1 MKYLL
6 KSVKFPTAVLET
18 VEVVEYLDNPMAP
31 TPNLH
36 LERTF
41 NFSSGP
47 AVLPEEVLE
56 QVRDDLLNYKGTG
69 MSVMEMSHRCKAFD
83 EILAHALTGIRDTLS
98 IPNDYEVL
106 FLQGGASL
114 QFAMVPLNLA
124 FPGKPV
130 EVIHTGN
137 WTKMAIDEVKKI
149 GIEHSIPLSTES
161 TNFATLPNLSR
172 YKPQPNASYVHLC
185 SNNTIEGTQF
195 KSFPLTGDTPLVCD
209 MSSDILARPIDV
221 SKFGLIFAGAQ
232 KNIGPAGVTLV
243 IIRKDLAERAAKN
256 QPTLMQYRSHIQA
269 GSRYNTPPTFG
280 IYICGLVMDWLKAR
294 GGVTAM
300 EKANTEKASLIYD
313 VLDRSGGFYHCPV
326 PQEFRSPMNL
336 VWRIQPGTADQEAI
350 ETAFVREAAAQ
361 GLHELK
367 GHRSVGG
374 LRASLYNAQP
384 RAGVEA
390 LAAFMKEFARKR
402 G

>member
-1 MKYLL
+1 M
-6 KSVKFPTAVLET
+6 S
-18 VEVVEYLDNPMAP
+18 NPSIQPHQRA
-31 TPNLH
+31 
-36 LERTF
+36 F

-47 AVLPEEVLE
+47 AVLPVEVLE

-83 EILAHALTGIRDTLS
+83 EILAHALAGVREALS
-98 IPNDYEVL
+98 IPSDYEVL

-114 QFAMVPLNLA
+114 QFAMVPVNLA
-124 FPGKPV
+124 IPGKPV

-137 WTKMAIDEVKKI
+137 WTKMAIDEMKKL
-149 GIEHSIPLSTES
+149 GIEHSVPCSTES
-161 TNFATLPNLSR
+161 TNFATLPDLGT
-172 YKPQPNASYVHLC
+172 YMPKPDASYVHLC

-195 KSFPLTGDTPLVCD
+195 KTFPATGTTPLICD
-209 MSSDILARPIDV
+209 MSSDILARPIDI

-243 IIRKDLAERAAKN
+243 IIRKDLAEQTAKN
-256 QPTLMQYRSHIQA
+256 LPTLMQYRSHIQA

-280 IYICGLVMDWLKAR
+280 IYICGLVMDWLKSR
-294 GGVTAM
+294 GGVAAM
-300 EKANTEKASLIYD
+300 ERANAEKAALIYD
-313 VLDRSGGFYHCPV
+313 VLDQSAGFYHCPV
-326 PQEFRSPMNL
+326 PREFRSPMNL
-336 VWRIQPGTADQEAI
+336 VWRIRPGHPEQEAI
-350 ETAFVREAAAQ
+350 ESAFVKEAAAQ

-390 LAAFMKEFARKR
+390 LASFMKDFARRR